1 VFLGPDRD
9 SGAGVFAAGASR
21 RGAIVLWRERRSVE
35 DGSGMRR
42 PPARRDGGERARAA
56 ASGSAGAA
64 MLILLTTALGAGVF
78 VALATGVVIRWSLRP
93 SRARADAGAL
103 GLPVT
108 EVSFDSA
115 SGARLAGWFAE
126 GRPQGGAVALM
137 HGVLSSRQA
146 MAERM
151 RFLNAAGFA
160 VLAFDL
166 QAHGE
171 SGGRLITF
179 GRLESLD
186 ARAAIQWLRARLPGE
201 RIGAVGIS
209 LGGAAALLGPE
220 PLAVDALVL
229 EAVFPDIERATINRV
244 VERVG
249 GLGRLAGPLIL
260 RIGALATGLDP
271 AALRPIEAIGAVA
284 APILVMAGTA
294 DPRTTIAETRELFD
308 RARPPKDYWEV
319 AGAGHVDLC
328 DFAGADY
335 RRRLLAFFERH
346 LR

>member
-1 VFLGPDRD
+1 MRIAGARTWVRNAATAGRGIAA
-9 SGAGVFAAGASR
+9 SGAR
-21 RGAIVLWRERRSVE
+21 RIV
-35 DGSGMRR
+35 
-42 PPARRDGGERARAA
+42 
-56 ASGSAGAA
+56 GSAGAA
-64 MLILLTTALGAGVF
+64 MLILLTTALGACVF

-93 SRARADAGAL
+93 ARARADAGAL

-171 SGGRLITF
+171 SGGGSSPSAGSRASTPAPPFNGCARGCRASGSAPSASRSAARPLCSVPN
-179 GRLESLD
+179 RSLSTPSSSRRCSPTSS
-186 ARAAIQWLRARLPGE
+186 ARRSIASSNAWAG
-201 RIGAVGIS
+201 S
-209 LGGAAALLGPE
+209 
-220 PLAVDALVL
+220 DW
-229 EAVFPDIERATINRV
+229 
-244 VERVG
+244 
-249 GLGRLAGPLIL
+249 LAGPLIL

-335 RRRLLAFFERH
+335 RRRILAFFERH